1 MFSKI
6 LVAIDQSE
14 NSQRV
19 LAEAIALA
27 KATDAFLMLVSVLSP
42 FDTIYAGTPL
52 FPGSDGVY
60 PGMHTTALRNQ
71 INRIE
76 DLERD
81 GATFLRTQTEQAIA
95 AGVMADFTQGYGDPG
110 ATICDLARSW
120 EADLI
125 VVGRRGLTGLSEFLM
140 GSVSNYVLHHAP
152 CAVLTVQNAKTSAV
166 EAAVK
171 EESVAV

>member
-1 MFSKI
+1 MISKI

-14 NSQRV
+14 NSQQV
-19 LAEAIALA
+19 LTEAIALA

-42 FDTIYAGTPL
+42 FDTVYAGTPL

-60 PGMHTTALRNQ
+60 PGMHTAALRNQ
-71 INRIE
+71 MSRIE
-76 DLERD
+76 ELEQN
-81 GATFLRTQTEQAIA
+81 GAKFLGTQTEKAIA
-95 AGVMADFTQGYGDPG
+95 EGVMADFTQGYGDPG
-110 ATICDLARSW
+110 ATICDLARTW

-166 EAAVK
+166 KTVGKEKSIAV
-171 EESVAV
+171 